1 MIAFKAEFM
10 NKRTLHKYLNG
21 WKEVAKL
28 ENEELQRTSLRVKF
42 KQILSIF
49 KLGVGLNI
57 VKKRITDEQT
67 IRVRA
72 RWCLLKAGH

>member
-1 MIAFKAEFM
+1 MIIYDIRYM
-10 NKRTLHKYLNG
+10 NKRVLNKYLNG

-28 ENEELQRTSLRVKF
+28 ENKELQRTPLRIKF

-49 KLGVGLNI
+49 KLGIGLNI
-57 VKKRITDEQT
+57 VKKRTTDEQT
-67 IRVRA
+67 IKVRA

>member
-1 MIAFKAEFM
+1 MITCGTGFM

-21 WKEVAKL
+21 WKAVNRL
-28 ENEELQRTSLRVKF
+28 ENEELQRTSLHVKF

>member
-1 MIAFKAEFM
+1 MITSRTEFM

-28 ENEELQRTSLRVKF
+28 ENKEMQRASLRVKF

-67 IRVRA
+67 IRVMA
-72 RWCLLKAGH
+72 RGRLLKEVH